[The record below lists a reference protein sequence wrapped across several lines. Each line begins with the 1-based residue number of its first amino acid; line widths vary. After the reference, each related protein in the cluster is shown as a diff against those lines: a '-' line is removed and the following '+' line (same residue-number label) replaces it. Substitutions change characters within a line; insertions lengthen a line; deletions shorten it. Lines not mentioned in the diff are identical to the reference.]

1 MKHSGK
7 ISAIMYKL
15 LVEKGMDSFS
25 VVDARNLLASIDAR
39 YTDLVS
45 ARQVVYRQIN
55 KCLQQG
61 WLVSAGV
68 GRQKKFYVSDSLKE
82 MIAGDK
88 NALKASENKS
98 KPNDYS
104 VLLTELRENEGELKI
119 VLGEIDEYRS
129 LLKRF
134 PELLSTIQP
143 LLQDSKVRSAT
154 LLGKVKGLS
163 KVLQTLHLESS
174 AC

>member
-1 MKHSGK
+1 MKRSEK

-25 VVDARNLLASIDAR
+25 VVDARNLLVALDAK
-39 YTDLVS
+39 YNDL
-45 ARQVVYRQIN
+45 AATRQVVYRQIN
-55 KCLQQG
+55 KCLKQG

-82 MIAGDK
+82 MIAVNN

-129 LLKRF
+129 LVKRF
-134 PELLSTIQP
+134 PELLLTIQP

-154 LLGKVKGLS
+154 LLGKVNGLT
-163 KVLQTLHLESS
+163 KVLQTLHLEDSG
-174 AC
+174 C